1 MPDHE
6 ERPPSTLAHGAV
18 KSDDIE
24 RVRRDVDQS
33 EARVAHDK
41 KITAA
46 RKEQEL
52 RRKDTSE
59 EDAEA

>member
-18 KSDDIE
+18 KSNDIE
-24 RVRRDVDQS
+24 RVRQDVDQS
-33 EARVAHDK
+33 GARVAHDK
-41 KITAA
+41 KIAA
-46 RKEQEL
+46 ERKEQEL

>member
-6 ERPPSTLAHGAV
+6 ERPPTTLAHGAV
-18 KSDDIE
+18 KSGDIE

-33 EARVAHDK
+33 EARVARDK
-41 KITAA
+41 KVTAA

-52 RRKDTSE
+52 RRKDTSDQ
-59 EDAEA
+59 DAEA

>member
-18 KSDDIE
+18 KSGDIE

-33 EARVAHDK
+33 EAHVAHDK
-41 KITAA
+41 KIAAA
-46 RKEQEL
+46 RKEREL

>member
-6 ERPPSTLAHGAV
+6 ERPPSTLAHGPV
-18 KSDDIE
+18 KSGDIE

-33 EARVAHDK
+33 EARVARDK

-59 EDAEA
+59 GDAEA

>member
-1 MPDHE
+1 MPDHK
-6 ERPPSTLAHGAV
+6 ERPPSTMAHGAV
-18 KSDDIE
+18 KSGDIE

-33 EARVAHDK
+33 EARVAHDM

-52 RRKDTSE
+52 RRKDASG

>member
-18 KSDDIE
+18 KSGDIE
-24 RVRRDVDQS
+24 RVRQDVDQS
-33 EARVAHDK
+33 EARVAHAK
-41 KITAA
+41 KITAE
-46 RKEQEL
+46 RKDQEL

>member
-18 KSDDIE
+18 KSGDID

-33 EARVAHDK
+33 EARVARDN
-41 KITAA
+41 KIRAA
-46 RKEQEL
+46 RKERER
-52 RRKDTSE
+52 RRKDTSQ

>member
-18 KSDDIE
+18 KSGDIE
-24 RVRRDVDQS
+24 RVRRDVDRS
-33 EARVAHDK
+33 EARVSHDK
-41 KITAA
+41 KIIAA